1 MFRDSQ
7 KISCRLRYNKGMKL
21 KEKYFCEILG
31 ILHMSDLFEDESEA
45 SIFSVLAKAESEEEE
60 REMKLTHSFHSIALV
75 GEDYIKKT
83 RQAQGTL
90 KEIEDKLITDLV
102 LLDRLYNKDLIE
114 PEDLYEFRNYIYE
127 GLQRF
132 LGSSIDDLYRAEE
145 DINKILWGLEKA
157 EEQMTA
163 LLKNEY

>member
-1 MFRDSQ
+1 MFREGQ
-7 KISCRLRYNKGMKL
+7 KINCRKRYNKGMKL

-31 ILHMSDLFEDESEA
+31 ILHRSDLFEDESEE
-45 SIFSVLAKAESEEEE
+45 SIFSVLDKAESEEEE
-60 REMKLTHSFHSIALV
+60 REMKLTHSFHSMALV
-75 GEDYIKKT
+75 GEDYIKKA
-83 RQAQGTL
+83 RRAQATL
-90 KEIEDKLITDLV
+90 KEIEERLIAVLV
-102 LLDRLYNKDLIE
+102 LLDRLYNKGLIE

-132 LGSSIDDLYRAEE
+132 MSSSIDDLCQVEE

-157 EEQMTA
+157 QEEMTA